1 MFVNKNFRCEQKE
14 AEVIDRKTQCTAM
27 CSFRHKDYC
36 FGTWIKERVTFMC
49 SVLVSA
55 HGLLFR
61 HID

>member
-1 MFVNKNFRCEQKE
+1 MYRALFGSWIIVSAHGLKNELDPCV
-14 AEVIDRKTQCTAM
+14 A
-27 CSFRHKDYC
+27 CSFRLVDYC
-36 FGTWIKERVTFMC
+36 FGTWIKERVRSMC